1 LTTSAPAYEIQGR
14 MISMPVYVRQADS
27 WAAQF
32 FVPAKAAQAIV
43 DPTGLEVAQPLPGRA
58 VVNIAFV
65 NYIDSD
71 LDTYNELAV
80 AYLVRPDSAGKG
92 TTRDKMREFVR
103 GEIGVYIHELPVTQ
117 TFTLEAGRRIWG
129 YPKILADIDIRE
141 EHRRVTCK
149 LTHDG
154 QHVLT
159 LSLKEGGPIKLPQRE
174 LPTYSN
180 LDGVLRRTLWD
191 QHAETR
197 ARLGGAKIELG
208 DSHPIAHE
216 LRTLGLPKRALMTST
231 MRGMKATFFAAEEV

>member
-1 LTTSAPAYEIQGR
+1 MAYEIQGR
-14 MISMPVYVRQADS
+14 MIALPVYVREADS

-32 FVPAKAAQAIV
+32 MVSARKAQAIV

-58 VVNIAFV
+58 IVNLAFV
-65 NYIDSD
+65 RYIDSD

-80 AYLVRPDSAGKG
+80 AFLVRPDSAVRGSA
-92 TTRDKMREFVR
+92 RDKMREFVR

-129 YPKILADIDIRE
+129 YPKILADIEITE
-141 EHRRVTCK
+141 ERGRVTCK
-149 LTHDG
+149 LDHEG
-154 QHVLT
+154 AHVLT

-191 QHAETR
+191 QQAEQR
-197 ARLGGAKIELG
+197 ARLGGAKLELG
-208 DSHPIAHE
+208 SHPIADE